1 MRLAGDPE
9 DDFIHVPLVVVPG
22 PPPTDDVGELLAKL
36 QTPLPDRLMADLNA
50 PEGQHLLDHPKAQG
64 KAEVQPDGVADPF
77 RREAVAGVEGLGR
90 ARHGRLIPDLRR
102 SGNPP
107 RRQLDGASGTA
118 PRSGRAAGTGRVR
131 ASSGRPASPAAASA
145 PGTPA

>member
-107 RRQLDGASGTA
+107 RRQLDGASSPVA
-118 PRSGRAAGTGRVR
+118 PCLPSGRRPWNDGRRNVSTIMR
-131 ASSGRPASPAAASA
+131 QPEW
-145 PGTPA
+145 